1 MSRRRVRRL
10 PLCPSLRVAGRRAQP
25 ARRRR
30 ARERSSRLSAEPK
43 GAASRLP
50 APMKGRSKGSVNSIP
65 RLTQKIERN
74 RHRISP
80 RPQFFGRGGAH
91 RRPAAL
97 PPRNEHGKGQSL
109 CGFSPCVPL
118 LLHKKRHPIG
128 CLFYGADDQIRTD
141 YLVLTKDALYLLSY
155 ISELAGA
162 EGFEP
167 SARGFGDHC
176 STN

>member
-1 MSRRRVRRL
+1 MDGNLLHMGDVDRI
-10 PLCPSLRVAGRRAQP
+10 
-25 ARRRR
+25 
-30 ARERSSRLSAEPK
+30 K
-43 GAASRLP
+43 GCGAVFAKGK
-50 APMKGRSKGSVNSIP
+50 AP
-65 RLTQKIERN
+65 
-74 RHRISP
+74 
-80 RPQFFGRGGAH
+80 PQR
-91 RRPAAL
+91 
-97 PPRNEHGKGQSL
+97 KGQCEGKSL

>member
-1 MSRRRVRRL
+1 MGMGRAKAFAGF
-10 PLCPSLRVAGRRAQP
+10 PLAFPRCRTK
-25 ARRRR
+25 
-30 ARERSSRLSAEPK
+30 K
-43 GAASRLP
+43 G
-50 APMKGRSKGSVNSIP
+50 
-65 RLTQKIERN
+65 
-74 RHRISP
+74 
-80 RPQFFGRGGAH
+80 
-91 RRPAAL
+91 
-97 PPRNEHGKGQSL
+97 
-109 CGFSPCVPL
+109 
-118 LLHKKRHPIG
+118 HPIG